1 MVQNHH
7 MKKIDMQIKNYL
19 LICLKIIILIPIIL
33 IVCMINFVL
42 DYIDIVEKNIQM
54 NMNLLLSLN
63 LHETLIIVCVKKLGD
78 FL

>member
-1 MVQNHH
+1 MEQNHL
-7 MKKIDMQIKNYL
+7 MKEIDMQIRNYL

-42 DYIDIVEKNIQM
+42 NYIDIVEKNIQM
-54 NMNLLLSLN
+54 NTNPLLSSN
-63 LHETLIIVCVKKLGD
+63 LHEVLIIVCVKKLGD